1 VGPQDAIFGRQVF
14 VLEEEF
20 LIDQAGHVRQQ
31 PGPGVLFHIERP

>member
-1 VGPQDAIFGRQVF
+1 MIQVCPQDAILRSQVF

-31 PGPGVLFHIERP
+31 PGP